1 VRNHRLKSVSLGAE
15 SQTKVCATGLD
26 MPIKTQVNLVPGLP
40 SNGIDIDQIE
50 KELASMWANASDGEN
65 GARSGVTRACAL
77 NLIVYTTP
85 RDDRESLDDLLS
97 QVNEQHPGRT
107 LILVADRETRKPRLE
122 AYLSTR
128 CRLLGGTGKQICGEQ
143 ITIEASGPI
152 VETAATAVAPLL
164 VPDVPVYLWWKDIPH
179 YEDKLFDRMAE
190 LADRIIINS
199 AAFDHPYDD
208 LLRLATMIA
217 DPSRPVRVSDLNW
230 GELTTWRTL
239 LACFWDVPDYR
250 PLLDK
255 IDRVAVRYRPP
266 SQAPDEIAPKALLLA
281 SWFSS
286 RLGWKVVGHVVR
298 TNEGVVE
305 CDLSSGDREIIFS
318 LIPDKSVKL
327 NNGMISS
334 FALSATKEAAEFS
347 VALRAG
353 EAKLETEARIGAAH
367 SIGRVLGYQMRSEAN
382 RLSRELAFLSHDA
395 VYEEAVAQA
404 ARLVEAIINRNRN
417 LKESEGSS

>member
-1 VRNHRLKSVSLGAE
+1 
-15 SQTKVCATGLD
+15 
-26 MPIKTQVNLVPGLP
+26 MPIETQVNLVSGLP
-40 SNGIDIDQIE
+40 SGGIDVDQIE
-50 KELASMWANASDGEN
+50 KELASMWSNSSDGEN
-65 GARSGVTRACAL
+65 PTRSGVTRACAL

-85 RDDRESLDDLLS
+85 RDDRERLEDLLN

-107 LILVADRETRKPRLE
+107 LILVADRETREPRLE

-179 YEDKLFDRMAE
+179 YEDKLFDRMAQM
-190 LADRIIINS
+190 ADRIVIDS

-208 LLRLATMIA
+208 LLRLAKMIA
-217 DPSRPVRVSDLNW
+217 DPSRPMRVSDLNW
-230 GELTTWRTL
+230 GRLTSWRTL
-239 LACFWDVPDYR
+239 LASFWDVPDYR

-255 IDRVAVRYRPP
+255 IDRIAVQYRPP
-266 SQAPDEIAPKALLLA
+266 TDAPDEIAPKALLLA

-286 RLGWKVVGHVVR
+286 RLGWKVVGDAVR
-298 TNEGVVE
+298 VNEGVVE
-305 CDLSSGDREIIFS
+305 CKLSSGDRQIIFS
-318 LIPDKSVKL
+318 LIRDKTGAL
-327 NNGMISS
+327 NSGMISS

-353 EAKLETEARIGAAH
+353 ETKLETEARIGDAH
-367 SIGRVLGYQMRSEAN
+367 SVGRVLGYEMRSEAD

-395 VYEEAVAQA
+395 IYEEAVAQA
-404 ARLVEAIINRNRN
+404 AQLVEAIITYDRNMR
-417 LKESEGSS
+417 KFDGSS